1 MQFVYFLFVFVLL
14 ACSSNSPKQDGI
26 KWNKEKS
33 IKLSHSVAVKEK
45 LAIKMYLAHRP
56 TYKMVE
62 TGTGLNYYI
71 YSNTKGPMAESGRE
85 VGINYTISFLDG
97 TTCYSMDSSS
107 IEFHKVD
114 HSELE
119 TGLQEGLKK
128 MRLREKAILIIPSH
142 LAHGL
147 TGDQYKIPPL
157 TPLVIDVTI
166 KELR

>member
-1 MQFVYFLFVFVLL
+1 MRLVYFLVVFLL
-14 ACSSNSPKQDGI
+14 FGCRSKEPKPLEVRWD
-26 KWNKEKS
+26 KEKS

-45 LAIKMYLAHRP
+45 LAIKMYIANRP
-56 TYKMVE
+56 SYKMEE

-71 YSNTKGPMAESGRE
+71 YSKTTGPLAESGRE
-85 VGINYTISFLDG
+85 AGIYYTISFLNG
-97 TTCYSMDSSS
+97 TKCYSIDSTST
-107 IEFHKVD
+107 EFHKID

-128 MRLREKAILIIPSH
+128 MRLGEKAIFIIPSH

-157 TPLVIDVTI
+157 TPLVIDVTL

>member
-1 MQFVYFLFVFVLL
+1 MKLLHLVILLFLT
-14 ACSSNSPKQDGI
+14 ACTSKGSSPKDV

-33 IKLSHSVAVKEK
+33 IELSRSVAIKEK
-45 LAIKMYLAHRP
+45 LAIKMYLVHRP
-56 TYKMVE
+56 SLKMEE

-71 YSNTKGPMAESGRE
+71 YKKTNSPKAVSGRE
-85 VGINYTISFLDG
+85 AGITYTISFLNG
-97 TTCYSMDSSS
+97 AKCYNVDSTS
-107 IEFHKVD
+107 IEFHKID

-128 MRLREKAILIIPSH
+128 MRLGEKAIFIIPSH

-157 TPLVIDVTI
+157 TPLVIDVTL

>member
-1 MQFVYFLFVFVLL
+1 MPFIYLFLVGLL
-14 ACSSNSPKQDGI
+14 LGCSSKESTNKEE

-33 IKLSHSVAVKEK
+33 IELSRSVAIKEK

-56 TYKMVE
+56 SLKMEE

-71 YSNTKGPMAESGRE
+71 YQKTTLPMASSGRE
-85 VGINYTISFLDG
+85 AGITYTISFLNG
-97 TTCYSMDSSS
+97 TKCYSVDSTS
-107 IEFHKVD
+107 IEFHKID

-128 MRLREKAILIIPSH
+128 MRLGEKAILIIPSH

-147 TGDQYKIPPL
+147 TGDQNKIPPL
-157 TPLVIDVTI
+157 TPLVIDITL

>member
-1 MQFVYFLFVFVLL
+1 MQFFYLLFVFILL
-14 ACSSNSPKQDGI
+14 ACSSKSTEKSEV

-33 IKLSHSVAVKEK
+33 IDLSHSVAVKEK

-56 TYKMVE
+56 TYKMEE

-71 YSNTKGPMAESGRE
+71 YSKTNGPLAESGGE
-85 VGINYTISFLDG
+85 AGICYTISFLNG
-97 TTCYSMDSSS
+97 TKCYSMDSTS
-107 IEFHKVD
+107 IEFHKID

-128 MRLREKAILIIPSH
+128 MRLGEKAILIIPSH

-157 TPLVIDVTI
+157 TPLVIDVTL

>member
-1 MQFVYFLFVFVLL
+1 MQIVYFLVVFLL
-14 ACSSNSPKQDGI
+14 FGCRSKEPKPLEVRWD
-26 KWNKEKS
+26 KEKS

-45 LAIKMYLAHRP
+45 LAIKMYIANRP
-56 TYKMVE
+56 SYKMEE

-71 YSNTKGPMAESGRE
+71 YSKTTGPLAEAGRE
-85 VGINYTISFLDG
+85 AGIHYKISFLNG
-97 TTCYSMDSSS
+97 SKCYSMDSAST
-107 IEFHKVD
+107 EFYKID

-128 MRLREKAILIIPSH
+128 MRLGEKAILIIPSH

-147 TGDQYKIPPL
+147 TGDQSKILPF
-157 TPLVIDVTI
+157 TPLVIDITL